1 LAKSP
6 GNVALTVEAECAALA
21 RVLAYICNVQLAKLA
36 SWLGSERRK
45 KRYELLPCPDRRGAT
60 APNGGHPVP
69 VPGEEDERVAIEQ
82 SSRAYRLPHFMKQR
96 SGRATRRS

>member
-1 LAKSP
+1 
-6 GNVALTVEAECAALA
+6 
-21 RVLAYICNVQLAKLA
+21 LAYICNVQITKLA
-36 SWLGSERRK
+36 SWIGSERRK

-82 SSRAYRLPHFMKQR
+82 SSRAYRLPRFMKQR